1 MQLQKPVNPLRKEP
15 GFKNTEQYIILLMIY
30 RSKAPLRIGLAGGG
44 TDVSPYSDLYGGA
57 ILNAT
62 LSLYAHATIEP
73 IEENGIILTA
83 LDRHEEQR
91 FDWAN
96 ELPLDGMLDLLKG
109 VYNRIQKDYGL
120 PMTNFRLSTFV
131 DAPAG
136 SGLGTSSTLV
146 VAIIG
151 AFAEML
157 RLPLGEYDIAQ
168 YAYEIERKDLNL
180 AGGKQDQYAATFGG
194 VNFMEFFDDEKVVV
208 NPLRIKDE
216 YLFELE
222 NNLLLYY
229 TSTSRES
236 AKIIA
241 QQSQNVT
248 DKNNKSIEA
257 MHQLKQQAQM
267 MKEALLKGRLH
278 EIGEILDF
286 GFQQKRKMADGIS
299 NTLMDEIYET
309 AKASGATGGK
319 ISGAGGG
326 GFMIFYCPANTKHN
340 VIKNLERFGGR
351 HRRYQFVQHGLKSWT
366 I

>member
-1 MQLQKPVNPLRKEP
+1 
-15 GFKNTEQYIILLMIY
+15 MIY

-73 IEENGIILTA
+73 IEESGIILTA

-91 FDWAN
+91 FEWAN
-96 ELPLDGMLDLLKG
+96 ELPLNGTLDLLKG

-229 TSTSRES
+229 TSTGRES
-236 AKIIA
+236 AKIIEK
-241 QQSQNVT
+241 QSKNVM
-248 DKNNKSIEA
+248 DKNEQSIEA

-278 EIGEILDF
+278 EIGEILDGKSLRRNRRKNF
-286 GFQQKRKMADGIS
+286 RSGRRRLYDFLLPGKYQTQCFKKLRTIWRQTQKVPVC
-299 NTLMDEIYET
+299 T
-309 AKASGATGGK
+309 ARVEELDDINAPFRLPPIGEATIAQPLLIGNFDN
-319 ISGAGGG
+319 IE
-326 GFMIFYCPANTKHN
+326 KHIIEN
-340 VIKNLERFGGR
+340 GEN
-351 HRRYQFVQHGLKSWT
+351 
-366 I
+366 